1 MQTSLLNASQLQQ
14 TGSRPLPTVA
24 RNCVRQVHKQLTY
37 EFIRHLSRLR
47 LLAFDVPVRGCEHR
61 TLGPLN
67 VVQPRFF
74 LSVLVSR
81 LSHVCLWYCQQGEA
95 LHACALT
102 HWLFSHQWLVVM
114 CTATSFSP
122 WFGEV
127 LFEVS
132 EPHTLAGIFQG
143 SRVVRWC
150 HMEVHRSRFE
160 SRGEVLLEVHHP
172 PVLFL
177 QRGYGVNRSFFCCSW
192 VLQVVPQ
199 VCW

>member
-1 MQTSLLNASQLQQ
+1 M
-14 TGSRPLPTVA
+14 
-24 RNCVRQVHKQLTY
+24 
-37 EFIRHLSRLR
+37 
-47 LLAFDVPVRGCEHR
+47 AFDVPVRGCEHR

-132 EPHTLAGIFQG
+132 EPHTLAGIFQAVELSDG
-143 SRVVRWC
+143 VTWKFIAPDSNREAKYYW
-150 HMEVHRSRFE
+150 RSITHPFSSCSE
-160 SRGEVLLEVHHP
+160 ATGKPFFLLLLLGPASCATSLLVKRH
-172 PVLFL
+172 
-177 QRGYGVNRSFFCCSW
+177 QS
-192 VLQVVPQ
+192 LQVVLINILGAR
-199 VCW
+199 